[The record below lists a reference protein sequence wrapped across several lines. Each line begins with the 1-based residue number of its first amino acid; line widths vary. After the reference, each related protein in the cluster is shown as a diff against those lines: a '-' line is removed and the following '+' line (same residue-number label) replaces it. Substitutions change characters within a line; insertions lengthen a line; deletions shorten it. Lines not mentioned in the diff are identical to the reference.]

1 MFEQIILTPSEV
13 SGNYTNTP
21 SQKLQSVIKIT
32 VNDMDKDKNCRRIKN
47 VLEVP
52 YKVNCSHRE
61 QGSPRCK
68 KFETHI
74 T

>member
-32 VNDMDKDKNCRRIKN
+32 VNDMDK
-47 VLEVP
+47 E
-52 YKVNCSHRE
+52 
-61 QGSPRCK
+61 
-68 KFETHI
+68 
-74 T
+74 